1 MKTVEKGKMEQQD
14 ARATLG
20 LQDALELLPVEMISK
35 IVPATRTF
43 VVRLTSKTMRTAVEN
58 ANVRCEK
65 RSVKFRNRERL
76 LDKCNGLNAWYKVIV
91 LRLTGCDFGDGT
103 GRTAQAIAE
112 ALRVNNTVTKL
123 DLGNNR
129 VGVGGA

>member
-58 ANVRCEK
+58 ANAVVVAKSGVR
-65 RSVKFRNRERL
+65 FRNCEGL
-76 LDKCNGLNAWYKVIV
+76 LDKLNGLNAWSKVFG
-91 LRLTGCDFGDGT
+91 LRLAWCEF
-103 GRTAQAIAE
+103 
-112 ALRVNNTVTKL
+112 
-123 DLGNNR
+123 
-129 VGVGGA
+129 GVGGAQER